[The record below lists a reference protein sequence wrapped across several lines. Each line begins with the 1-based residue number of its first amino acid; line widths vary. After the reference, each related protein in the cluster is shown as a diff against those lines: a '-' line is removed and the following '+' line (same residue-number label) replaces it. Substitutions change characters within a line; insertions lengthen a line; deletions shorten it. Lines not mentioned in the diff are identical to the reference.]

1 MNEVQREQ
9 LGRLLQHAA
18 EFLDIPDSLYE
29 EAVAK
34 YEQVGHWLEE
44 QDAESGRNPP
54 EIYPQGSFRLGTVV
68 RPLTDKDEYDIDL
81 VYRRDLQK
89 ESTTQKKLKEEAG
102 EHLRSYV
109 AILEDG
115 GDAAPALD
123 EGRRCWTLTY
133 HDRFHMDVLPA
144 IPSPKGHAENILV
157 TDRELREWQH
167 SNPIGYAEW
176 FKECMQAQ
184 FVEQR
189 NRVAAMLKEAAERVP
204 DWKVKTPLQRA
215 VQLLKRHR
223 DFYFQNDQDNR
234 PVSIIITTLAAH
246 AYRNQPN
253 LYDALLAIVR
263 DMPKYIEKRDGV
275 AWVANPVNP
284 KENFADKWQ
293 SHPVRAEKFYAWLQ
307 RVEDDFTKAI
317 SLGGLQRIVELL
329 GTYLGKT
336 TMTKAAE
343 TFGRELQ
350 QQRASGSLTMSAG
363 TGMLLAGGSVK
374 VKEHTFY
381 GEMDETKNA

>member
-18 EFLDIPDSLYE
+18 EALDIPDALYE

-34 YEQVGHWLEE
+34 YEQVGQWLEE
-44 QDAESGRNPP
+44 QDAENGRNPP

-89 ESTTQKKLKEEAG
+89 ESTTQKKIKEEAG
-102 EHLRSYV
+102 EHLRGYV
-109 AILEDG
+109 AILEDR
-115 GDAAPALD
+115 GDAAPTLD

-133 HDRFHMDVLPA
+133 DDRFHMDVLPA
-144 IPSPKGHAENILV
+144 IPDPKGHAENILV

-176 FKECMQAQ
+176 FKTCMRVQ
-184 FVEQR
+184 FFEQR
-189 NRVAAMLKEAAERVP
+189 SRVAAMLKEAAERVP

-223 DFYFQNDQDNR
+223 DFYFQDEQDNR

-246 AYRNQPN
+246 AYRNQAN

-263 DMPKYIEKRDGV
+263 DMPEYIENRDGV

-293 SHPVRAEKFYAWLQ
+293 SHPVRAEKFLAWLQ
-307 RVEDDFTKAI
+307 RVEDDFTRAI

-329 GTYLGKT
+329 STYLGKT

-350 QQRASGSLTMSAG
+350 QQRTSGSLTMSAG

-381 GEMDETKNA
+381 GEMDKTKHV